1 MAHIRKEIRD
11 DIITTV
17 TGLATTGKNVFRSR
31 VHPIASNKLPAL
43 AVFNKTE
50 EVLYGTHSAP
60 RLQERIAVYDIE
72 AYVKANIDYD
82 NTLDQICLEV
92 EEALTADLTRG
103 NSARDTRITSF
114 AADFNGD
121 GEQPLAVARLTVEV
135 TYQVRE
141 NNPDVSI

>member
-17 TGLATTGKNVFRSR
+17 TGLDTTGKNVFRSR
-31 VHPIASNKLPAL
+31 VHPITANKLPAI
-43 AVFNKTE
+43 AVFNKSE
-50 EVLYGTHSAP
+50 EVLYGTQRAP
-60 RLQERIAVYDIE
+60 RLQERTAVYDIE
-72 AYVKANIDYD
+72 IYVKATTDYD

-92 EEALTADLTRG
+92 EEALTTDLTRG

-114 AADFNGD
+114 VADFNGD